1 MVSLGWAEST
11 VLTRI
16 EFIVLVAWAPQEA
29 LSHVASIPTFFPG
42 CFSTEELEDETTF
55 LRLRCYWGPDSNTH
69 SIWKVKI
76 RWGPPSCWDV
86 CCQAKSWD
94 RTGSCNGQASGRHVK
109 PSDVW
114 VSRGSHVVAAVWA
127 SRFLDSC
134 CSGVF
139 LNSRVQ
145 RVAPGLQLL
154 FFFLFRVASGVYS
167 DSWLGIESELQL
179 PAYVTAIPDP

>member
-1 MVSLGWAEST
+1 MV
-11 VLTRI
+11 V
-16 EFIVLVAWAPQEA
+16 
-29 LSHVASIPTFFPG
+29 
-42 CFSTEELEDETTF
+42 
-55 LRLRCYWGPDSNTH
+55 
-69 SIWKVKI
+69 
-76 RWGPPSCWDV
+76 
-86 CCQAKSWD
+86 
-94 RTGSCNGQASGRHVK
+94 
-109 PSDVW
+109 
-114 VSRGSHVVAAVWA
+114 AVWA

-154 FFFLFRVASGVYS
+154 FFFRFRVASGAYS